1 MRTRSVIIS
10 AVVTLLMSAAA
21 AQAQEATE
29 RFIPVGQSPGLSS
42 HYTYMGTI
50 ERVDTASQTVTVSG
64 PQGQRTIAITQNT
77 KIWLDRSAL
86 KQTALTGTIA
96 DLREGTIVEV
106 KYTDYQTK
114 DRAAWIKVALGRDD

>member
-1 MRTRSVIIS
+1 MRTKSLIIP

-42 HYTYMGTI
+42 RYTLIGTI
-50 ERVDTASQTVTVSG
+50 ERVDTDRQTVTVSG
-64 PQGQRTIAITQNT
+64 PQGEFTSALTEDT

-86 KQTALTGTIA
+86 EETALNGTIG
-96 DLREGTIVEV
+96 DLREGATVEV
-106 KYTDYQTK
+106 KYADYEAR
-114 DRAAWIKVALGRDD
+114 DSVAWIKVALGRE